1 MRVTEAWSHWVR
13 EFAGLPGDRLVDP
26 SALAAAAVAAAA
38 GIGLAPH
45 GPPLARSGPEGV
57 DVVLAG
63 HGGHIALHAIPARG
77 ACLADV
83 ATRQPQAAARA
94 GEILARRLGAL

>member
-1 MRVTEAWSHWVR
+1 VTEAWSHWVR